1 MKFRLIMALVQIFEF
16 GVRAIVAS
24 NVIMHGNQ
32 RLGSPKDHLDRMADR
47 IEHMVKH
54 PDIYSSGGI

>member
-1 MKFRLIMALVQIFEF
+1 MRFRLTMALVQIFAL
-16 GVRAIVAS
+16 GVQAIVAS
-24 NVIMHGNQ
+24 KVIMHGNQ

-54 PDIYSSGGI
+54 PDVYSDGGI